1 MRRNLQVGPFSVAV
15 ETPLAR
21 VIDNIDLHYH
31 HHSAPGGEFYDFH
44 LRLDRPHNLRRW
56 IRPQVQFA
64 VDGHEPF
71 TPLPLPQSYALFE
84 WGLNWCLSVHMH
96 RYLLVHSAV
105 VERNG
110 RLLILPGT
118 PGSGKSTLCAALV
131 SRGWRLFSDEI
142 AVIDPESLE
151 TLPIPRPINI
161 KNRSIEVIGSY
172 APDLQ
177 IGEVVAD
184 TTKGTVA
191 HVTPPLDSV
200 QRQRDTATPA
210 WVIFPKYTPG
220 SATSLTMMKGAD
232 ALLAL
237 AGNAFNY
244 HIHGAR
250 GFECL
255 SRIAREASFAQLT
268 YSDLDDVIT
277 KLDQMVAEAS

>member
-1 MRRNLQVGPFSVAV
+1 MHRSLGIGPFTVSVK
-15 ETPLAR
+15 TSIPR
-21 VIDNIDLHYH
+21 VIANIDRHYADH
-31 HHSAPGGEFYDFH
+31 PLPDGSFHDFH
-44 LRLDRPHNLRRW
+44 VDLEQPLSLRRW
-56 IRPQVQFA
+56 IRPQVQFT
-64 VDGHEPF
+64 VDGHTPF
-71 TPLPLPQSYALFE
+71 TPLPLAQSYALFE

-131 SRGWRLFSDEI
+131 ARGWRLFSDEI
-142 AVIDPESLE
+142 AVIDPATGD

-161 KNRSIEVIGSY
+161 KNRSIDVIRAF
-172 APDLQ
+172 APGLH
-177 IGEVVAD
+177 IGETVAD

-191 HVTPPLDSV
+191 HVTPPPASIR
-200 QRQRDTATPA
+200 RQHERARPA

-220 SATSLTMMKGAD
+220 SSTRLERMEAPD
-232 ALLAL
+232 ALLSL

-250 GFECL
+250 GFDCL
-255 SRIAREASFAQLT
+255 AGLAERVRSARLV
-268 YSDLDDVIT
+268 YSDLHQVVPY
-277 KLDQMVAEAS
+277 LDRTVAEIT

>member
-1 MRRNLQVGPFSVAV
+1 MRRNLQVGPFSVTV
-15 ETPLAR
+15 DTPIGR
-21 VIDNIDLHYH
+21 IVDNIDLHYRH
-31 HHSAPGGEFYDFH
+31 HPAPGGTFHDFH
-44 LRLDRPHNLRRW
+44 VRLDRPRSLRRW
-56 IRPQVQFA
+56 VRPQVQFA

-71 TPLPLPQSYALFE
+71 TPLPLNQSYALFE

-131 SRGWRLFSDEI
+131 SRGWRLFSDEV
-142 AVIDPESLE
+142 AVIDPASLQ

-161 KNRSIEVIGSY
+161 KNQSIAVIGGF

-191 HVTPPLDSV
+191 HVTPPRSSV
-200 QRQRDTATPA
+200 ERQHETATPA
-210 WVIFPKYTPG
+210 WVIFPKYAAG
-220 SATSLTMMKGAD
+220 SKTRLTRMKGND
-232 ALLAL
+232 ALLTL

-250 GFECL
+250 GFDCL
-255 SRIAREASFAQLT
+255 ARIVRTAQFAQLA
-268 YSDLDDVIT
+268 YSNLDEVIAMLDLT
-277 KLDQMVAEAS
+277 VAEA